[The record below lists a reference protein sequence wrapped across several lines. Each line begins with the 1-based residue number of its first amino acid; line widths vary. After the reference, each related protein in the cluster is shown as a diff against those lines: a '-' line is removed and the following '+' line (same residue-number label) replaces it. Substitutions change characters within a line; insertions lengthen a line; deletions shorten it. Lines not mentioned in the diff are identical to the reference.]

1 MKLYDVTIRET
12 LKRSIRVEAESRME
26 AEAIIEK
33 RWKRGDY
40 YLDAEDL
47 FNVTF
52 LAREEP
58 AIRRAK
64 RDAGRRIRAQP
75 DMNLDPPQDLD
86 QDNKTNLDV
95 PLSSPELE
103 KLFQESERKL
113 SLLCGNGNSIAAW
126 KSRR

>member
-103 KLFQESERKL
+103 KLFQESKRKL